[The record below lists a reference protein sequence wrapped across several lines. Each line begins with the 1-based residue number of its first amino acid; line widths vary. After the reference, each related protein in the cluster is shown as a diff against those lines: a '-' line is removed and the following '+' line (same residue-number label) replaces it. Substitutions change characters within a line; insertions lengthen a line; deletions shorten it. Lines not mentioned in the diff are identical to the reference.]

1 MFNTIIELNNVRKDA
16 NYITNADAQRL
27 HSHSAIVEVFSAMA
41 NGEEISKFGVVADK
55 AVKHIKSLGE
65 RAESG
70 DTSAIA
76 ELNTIRRYVIE
87 APVLQEMKLFNVFGA
102 FEQVGFDESIEREVY
117 NFVGEGARIQA
128 NNGDVPFIAPTK
140 TKYPVGTKTV
150 SGGFQVDYR
159 RVKLGDMSKENEG
172 MTIVRTMIY
181 NKAINYIL
189 VTVYNAIKNAT
200 GVKYTLEAGG
210 LTKVGVDDVIAK
222 VRPNGKPTVFGAY
235 GVVSQ
240 FTPWAGYVGS
250 IATNTIL
257 GMSQKVMDEIA
268 SRGLLATYNGTN
280 LVEIPNPYNVYEM
293 TADGTNFAKLM
304 PEGFAIVA
312 PAGGDSPI
320 MTWVRGGLTSMTGND
335 VKSGKIISRYD
346 LECAV
351 DVAKG
356 KEWQIGIINDTALGG
371 L

>member
-1 MFNTIIELNNVRKDA
+1 MNTSFELNNVRKDA
-16 NYITNADAQRL
+16 LYNTNDRL
-27 HSHSAIVEVFSAMA
+27 NAHSAVVEVFSAMT
-41 NGEEISKFGVVADK
+41 NGEDISKFGAKADK
-55 AVKHIKSLGE
+55 AVEYIKGLGE
-65 RAESG
+65 RAEGG
-70 DTSAIA
+70 DTAAVA

-87 APVLQEMKLFNVFGA
+87 APVLQEMKLFSVFGS

-117 NFVGEGARIQA
+117 NFAGEGARIQA
-128 NNGDVPFIAPTK
+128 NNGDVPFIAPVK

-159 RVKLGDMSKENEG
+159 RVQLGDMSKENEG
-172 MTIVRTMIY
+172 MALVRTMIY

-210 LTKVGVDDVIAK
+210 LTKTGADDVIAK

-250 IATNTIL
+250 IASNTIL
-257 GMSQKVMDEIA
+257 GMSQKIMDEIA
-268 SRGLLATYNGTN
+268 ARGLLATYNGTN
-280 LVEIPNPYNVYEM
+280 IVEIPNPYNEYEM
-293 TADGTNFAKLM
+293 NAGGTNFAKLN
-304 PEGFAIVA
+304 PEGLAIVV
-312 PAGGDSPI
+312 PTGVESPI
-320 MTWVRGGLTSMTGND
+320 KTWIRGGLTSMTGED
-335 VKSGKIISRYD
+335 VKSGKLISRYD
-346 LECAV
+346 MEIAA

-356 KEWQIGIINDTALGG
+356 KEHKIGTILDTNLSV